1 MFARVRWV
9 NFQRPGWVSFG
20 SPLTTQNV
28 DNAEADL
35 KSGRGVRIP
44 LASALPGDLD
54 IEADNVHIGVCMT
67 PQCTVVYSNSTSNQA
82 FMDSTGPSIFLPA
95 SAPGKIY
102 RLLK

>member
-1 MFARVRWV
+1 MLLNANAGLAQLGGF
-9 NFQRPGWVSFG
+9 
-20 SPLTTQNV
+20 TQNV